1 MSSGPAA
8 SALEPSRE
16 NNAPS
21 VDESALVATINSPIS
36 SWLDQAIFAQHRSVP
51 LFRVPRSPD
60 AIKAY
65 KNSYAASVIL
75 SLTTGAR
82 VKRFSPTPFPGR
94 LRFCRSAIALSQE
107 GFCVF
112 DQSPVFSQSGGG
124 RKVSPLISSASSATI
139 AASNSPLFGEAGGLL
154 KRSADASAT
163 G

>member
-1 MSSGPAA
+1 MCPPPLTESNGIGAILGP
-8 SALEPSRE
+8 PQIGRG
-16 NNAPS
+16 
-21 VDESALVATINSPIS
+21 T
-36 SWLDQAIFAQHRSVP
+36 QHS
-51 LFRVPRSPD
+51 
-60 AIKAY
+60 
-65 KNSYAASVIL
+65 

-94 LRFCRSAIALSQE
+94 LRFCRSAISLSQE
-107 GFCVF
+107 GCCVF

-124 RKVSPLISSASSATI
+124 RKVSPLISSATTATI

>member
-1 MSSGPAA
+1 MCPPPLTESNGIGAILGPPQIGRGTQH
-8 SALEPSRE
+8 STG
-16 NNAPS
+16 
-21 VDESALVATINSPIS
+21 AT
-36 SWLDQAIFAQHRSVP
+36 
-51 LFRVPRSPD
+51 
-60 AIKAY
+60 
-65 KNSYAASVIL
+65 VIP

-94 LRFCRSAIALSQE
+94 LRFCRSAISLSQE

-124 RKVSPLISSASSATI
+124 RKVSPLISSATTATI